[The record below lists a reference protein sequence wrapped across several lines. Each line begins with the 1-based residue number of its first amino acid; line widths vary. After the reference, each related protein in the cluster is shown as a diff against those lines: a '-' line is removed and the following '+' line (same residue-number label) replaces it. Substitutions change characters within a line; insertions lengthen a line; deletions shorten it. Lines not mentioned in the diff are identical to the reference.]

1 MLYQSPAQVAETIGK
16 SRRWVIARCLENKL
30 PFIRENGRYLIDT
43 DKLEE
48 AFSAM
53 EAASNN
59 TSRNFAPQEYGSVPS
74 RYRLD

>member
-48 AFSAM
+48 ALLAM
-53 EAASNN
+53 EAAAIKEAGGFFPHQANQLI
-59 TSRNFAPQEYGSVPS
+59 TS
-74 RYRLD
+74 RYRL

>member
-16 SRRWVIARCLENKL
+16 SRRWVIARCHENKL
-30 PFIRENGRYLIDT
+30 PFIRENGRYLIDV

-53 EAASNN
+53 EAFSIREAGGLM
-59 TSRNFAPQEYGSVPS
+59 PQANQLITS
-74 RYRLD
+74 RYRL